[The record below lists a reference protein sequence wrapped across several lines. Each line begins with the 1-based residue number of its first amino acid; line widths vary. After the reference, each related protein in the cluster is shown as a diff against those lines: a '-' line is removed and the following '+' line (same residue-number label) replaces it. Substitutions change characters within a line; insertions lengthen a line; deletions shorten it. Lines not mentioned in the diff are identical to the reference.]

1 VGRRGRVLTRARAPQ
16 DGATPLSVAAQ
27 NGHLPVVRA
36 LVDAGADKNA
46 KDKVGER
53 REVDVG
59 RTNCQRHEG

>member
-1 VGRRGRVLTRARAPQ
+1 LLIAAAKGHQEVVQALVDAGADKEAPNKMRD

-46 KDKVGER
+46 KDKVG
-53 REVDVG
+53 
-59 RTNCQRHEG
+59 